1 MFGTVRRVI
10 ARCMFGTT
18 CGSVPPRPGLAA
30 GHAGTAGR
38 ALLVLA
44 AGLIAWLATP
54 AAAQAAC
61 TVTTGSTTG
70 ATITID
76 GTGSGNT
83 VSLCVSDSTVL
94 WGLYGASNGANP
106 GIDAFNNYPMT
117 AGGLSA
123 TPLTVTTAKASYTIT
138 PQPDGTFSSFPQYDI
153 VMNSV
158 SGSGTDTIT
167 LWYASACNISN
178 TCGFAPQF
186 TDTSF
191 TITVNLPALPPTI
204 SAAFSPTSIG
214 TGGSSTLTLTI
225 GNPNPSTALTGVA
238 VAASALPSGLT
249 GSSPATA
256 CSGGTATFNA
266 GSLSLSGASIAAS
279 GSCTVTLT
287 VTGTTAGSYS
297 YTTGAVSASGPSALT
312 GSTATTP
319 TQLSVTGPTATQAI
333 ASKALT
339 QNQATA
345 SFTPVTGS
353 GGTAPLTY
361 GIAPS
366 LPAGLSFDTGSGAIS
381 GTPTATLAA
390 TTFTV
395 TVTDAN
401 SAAASNTFSLTVN
414 SAVTATQSVPTV
426 TLTQNHAAT
435 AFTPVTGGGGTAPLT
450 YGIAPSL
457 PSGLSLNTA
466 NGQITGT
473 PTATLTATTFTVTVT
488 DANSATASNTFSLTV
503 NGAVTAVQSIAS
515 VTLTQ
520 NHTATA
526 FTPVTGGG
534 GTAPLGYAVAPLLPA
549 GLSLSPTTGAISG
562 TPTASS
568 GATVYTV
575 TVTDTNGATASAT
588 FSLTVNG
595 VVTATQAVAST
606 TLTAGQA
613 ATAFTPVTGGGGTAP
628 LGYAVAPTLP
638 TGLSLNIANGQIT
651 GTPTASSGAAVY
663 TVTVTDANGA
673 TASNTFSLAVN
684 GALTATQ
691 AVASK
696 ALTQNTAA
704 TAFTP
709 VTGAGGTPPLGYAVA
724 PALPTGLSMSPTT
737 GAVTGTPTVTSGATT
752 YTVTITDANSAIASN
767 TFSLTVN
774 AAVTATQ
781 AVASKTLTANA
792 AATPF
797 TPVTG
802 GGGTA
807 PLSYGVSPALPS
819 GLIFD
824 TSSGAISGTPSTA
837 LTATTFTVTVT
848 DANSA
853 TASNTFS
860 LTVNGAVT
868 ATQAVASKTLT
879 VNTATAS
886 FTPVTGAGGTAPLSY
901 GVSPG
906 VPAGLSFDTTTGA
919 VTGTPTAISAATTYT
934 VTVTDANSASAT
946 ATFSLAVNG
955 AVTATQAI
963 AAKTLTQG
971 AAVTAFTP
979 VTGGGGTSPLGYAVA
994 PALPAGLAFDPA
1006 SGAVTGTPTATL
1018 AATTF
1023 TVTVTDAN
1031 SATASST
1038 FSLTINS
1045 AVTATTAV
1053 AATTL
1058 TAGQAATP
1066 FTPVTG
1072 SGGTAPL
1079 SYGVSPGLP
1088 AGLSLNPANGQVS
1101 GTPTAP
1107 IATTTFTV
1115 TVTDANNATATATFG
1130 LTVNGA
1136 VVATTAIPTTAL
1148 IINQAATPFTP
1159 VTGSGGTGALAY
1171 AVAPGLP
1178 TGLAFNTATGQITGT
1193 PTAPQPPATFTVTVT
1208 DTNSA
1213 SASATFSLSVGQA
1226 ATSTSLISSKNP
1238 SEAGQPVTF
1247 TATVSGP
1254 AGTPTGTVTFN
1265 DGGVAI
1271 GTATLA
1277 GGTAALTTTGLKIG
1291 KHTITAVYSGSAVYA
1306 ASTSAALVQ
1315 DIGTPQ
1321 DSLRLRAMQIVATR
1335 TIAQNSGAAI
1345 TGAIDSAIAEGFSGG
1360 GALISPSGMGLRF
1373 NFAAEP
1379 DDDESGTGARGPDA
1393 RAASAYVSTAPQGG
1407 RAAATGRSRI
1417 DDAFAAIDRGAMPA
1431 KAARR
1436 AAPKDW
1442 LMWAEIRGTGV
1453 GSLNQSSATPSPLS
1467 GTQVNALMGLTRRL
1481 TPDLLVGVVGGWETF
1496 DYRSETLN
1504 SRLKG
1509 DGWTAGSYL
1518 GWRFAAGL
1526 RFDAAVAYTG
1536 LGYDGASGAAAGG
1549 FDGRRWLVSGGLTG
1563 STQAWG
1569 LAIEPSAKIYG
1580 LWERQDAYTDTLG
1593 TPQAERTFFTGR
1605 ASAGVKAAWP
1615 WLVSPELTL
1624 APYAGLYADYYFTK
1638 DDAEAVALEGAP
1650 ALASVPLLD
1659 GWSARATGGLSARF
1673 GNGAA
1678 VSVGAE
1684 LGGLGGDTQI
1694 WSFRGRAAVPF

>member
-1 MFGTVRRVI
+1 MYY
-10 ARCMFGTT
+10 AP
-18 CGSVPPRPGLAA
+18 GS
-30 GHAGTAGR
+30 
-38 ALLVLA
+38 
-44 AGLIAWLATP
+44 
-54 AAAQAAC
+54 
-61 TVTTGSTTG
+61 
-70 ATITID
+70 
-76 GTGSGNT
+76 
-83 VSLCVSDSTVL
+83 
-94 WGLYGASNGANP
+94 
-106 GIDAFNNYPMT
+106 DAFSYIYGFAT
-117 AGGLSA
+117 ASF
-123 TPLTVTTAKASYTIT
+123 TV
-138 PQPDGTFSSFPQYDI
+138 
-153 VMNSV
+153 
-158 SGSGTDTIT
+158 
-167 LWYASACNISN
+167 NISN
-178 TCGFAPQF
+178 
-186 TDTSF
+186 
-191 TITVNLPALPPTI
+191 LPANLSSPTI
-204 SAAFSPTSIG
+204 AAAFSPTAIG

-225 GNPNPSTALTGVA
+225 TNPNSGTALSGVA
-238 VAASALPSGLT
+238 VAASALPAGLT
-249 GSSPATA
+249 GSSPATT
-256 CSGGTATFNA
+256 CSGGTATLSG
-266 GSLSLSGASIAAS
+266 GSLSLSGGSIAAS

-297 YTTGAVSASGPSALT
+297 YTTGVVSASGPLT

-401 SAAASNTFSLTVN
+401 SASASNTFSLTVN
-414 SAVTATQSVPTV
+414 GPVTATQAVAST
-426 TLTQNHAAT
+426 TLTAGHAAT
-435 AFTPVTGGGGTAPLT
+435 AFTPVTGGGGTASLT
-450 YGIAPSL
+450 YGVAPSL
-457 PSGLSLNTA
+457 PSGLSFNTA

-473 PTATLTATTFTVTVT
+473 PTASSGATVYTVTVT

-503 NGAVTAVQSIAS
+503 N
-515 VTLTQ
+515 
-520 NHTATA
+520 
-526 FTPVTGGG
+526 
-534 GTAPLGYAVAPLLPA
+534 
-549 GLSLSPTTGAISG
+549 
-562 TPTASS
+562 
-568 GATVYTV
+568 
-575 TVTDTNGATASAT
+575 SA
-588 FSLTVNG
+588 
-595 VVTATQAVAST
+595 VTATQAVASKV
-606 TLTAGQA
+606 LTQNTA
-613 ATAFTPVTGGGGTAP
+613 ATAFTPVTGSGGTGS
-628 LGYAVAPTLP
+628 LGYAIAPSLP
-638 TGLSLNIANGQIT
+638 SGLSFNTANGQIT
-651 GTPTASSGAAVY
+651 GTPTATLAAATFTVTVTDTNSATASNTFSLTVNGAVTATQSVSAATVTVNHAITSFIPVAGGGGTLPRTYGISPTLPAGLSFSTANGQVSGTPTVASPQTTY
-663 TVTVTDANGA
+663 TVTVTDANGGS
-673 TASNTFSLAVN
+673 ASNTFLLTVN

-691 AVASK
+691 AIASK
-696 ALTQNTAA
+696 TLTQNAAA
-704 TAFTP
+704 TSFTP

-752 YTVTITDANSAIASN
+752 YTVTITDANASTASN
-767 TFSLTVN
+767 TFSLTV
-774 AAVTATQ
+774 ASAVTATQ
-781 AVASKTLTANA
+781 AIPSKTLTANA

-807 PLSYGVSPALPS
+807 PLSYGVSPALPA
-819 GLIFD
+819 GLSFD
-824 TSSGAISGTPSTA
+824 TGSGAISGTPSSA
-837 LTATTFTVTVT
+837 SGATTYTVTVT

-886 FTPVTGAGGTAPLSY
+886 FTPVTGSGGTTPLSY
-901 GVSPG
+901 GVSPTL
-906 VPAGLSFDTTTGA
+906 PPGLSFNTATGI
-919 VTGTPTAISAATTYT
+919 VTGTPTATSAATTYT
-934 VTVTDANSASAT
+934 VTVTDVNNASAT
-946 ATFSLAVNG
+946 ATFSLTVNG

-963 AAKTLTQG
+963 AAKSLTQNT
-971 AAVTAFTP
+971 AVTAFTP
-979 VTGGGGTSPLGYAVA
+979 VTGGGGTSPLGYGIA

-1006 SGAVTGTPTATL
+1006 SGAVSGTPTATL
-1018 AATTF
+1018 AATVF

-1031 SATASST
+1031 SATASNT
-1038 FSLTINS
+1038 FSLTVNS

-1058 TAGQAATP
+1058 TAGQAAP
-1066 FTPVTG
+1066 AFTPVTG

-1079 SYGVSPGLP
+1079 SYGVSPSLP
-1088 AGLSLNPANGQVS
+1088 AGLTLNASSGQVS

-1107 IATTTFTV
+1107 IAATVFTV
-1115 TVTDANNATATATFG
+1115 TVTDANNATATATFS

-1148 IINQAATPFTP
+1148 IISQAATPFTP
-1159 VTGSGGTGALAY
+1159 VTGSGGTGTLAY
-1171 AVAPGLP
+1171 AVAPSLP
-1178 TGLAFNTATGQITGT
+1178 TGLAFNITTGQITGT
-1193 PTAPQPPATFTVTVT
+1193 PTTTLAPATFTVTVT

-1213 SASATFSLSVGQA
+1213 SASATFTLSVGQA
-1226 ATSTSLISSKNP
+1226 ATTTSLISSKNP

-1254 AGTPTGTVTFN
+1254 AGTPTGTITFN

-1271 GTATLA
+1271 GTATLV

-1291 KHTITAVYSGSAVYA
+1291 KHTITGVYSGSAVYA
-1306 ASTSAALVQ
+1306 ASTSTALVQ

-1373 NFAAEP
+1373 NFGAEP
-1379 DDDESGTGARGPDA
+1379 DPESDADPRLPPGGT
-1393 RAASAYVSTAPQGG
+1393 ASAYASAAPQGG
-1407 RAAATGRSRI
+1407 RGAAGGRSRI

-1431 KAARR
+1431 KAAARR
-1436 AAPKDW
+1436 AEPKDW
-1442 LMWAEIRGTGV
+1442 LMWAEIRGAGV

-1467 GTQVNALMGLTRRL
+1467 GTQVNALLGLTRRL
-1481 TPDLLVGVVGGWETF
+1481 TPDLLVGVVGGWESF

-1563 STQAWG
+1563 NTTAWG
-1569 LAIEPSAKIYG
+1569 MAIEPSAKIYG
-1580 LWERQDAYTDTLG
+1580 LWERQGAYTDTLG

-1605 ASAGVKAAWP
+1605 ASTGVKVAWP
-1615 WLVSPELTL
+1615 WFYSPEVTLT
-1624 APYAGLYADYYFTK
+1624 PYAGLYADYYFTK
-1638 DDAEAVALEGAP
+1638 DDAEAIALEGAP

-1659 GWSARATGGLSARF
+1659 GWSARATGGLAARF
-1673 GNGAA
+1673 AGGAA

-1684 LGGLGGDTQI
+1684 LGGLGGETQI